1 MRWIRNSFHPYTWLE
16 GIASLVANGDFYG
29 VFIPLHFSLTLSI
42 DIHDFRESFR
52 DVLKKRQKL
61 NLYFHEFFVFLIPVK
76 NVDPNDSFCPENIF
90 FWQSGLPKFYLC
102 NVSLWIVSKSWQSKL
117 RSTMVSQVSAGNR

>member
-1 MRWIRNSFHPYTWLE
+1 M
-16 GIASLVANGDFYG
+16 VANGDFYG

-90 FWQSGLPKFYLC
+90 FGNPDFLNFIY
-102 NVSLWIVSKSWQSKL
+102 VMSLYGSSLKV
-117 RSTMVSQVSAGNR
+117 GNRSCDPQWFPK

>member
-16 GIASLVANGDFYG
+16 GIANWVANGDFYG

-61 NLYFHEFFVFLIPVK
+61 NLYFHEFFVFLIRVK
-76 NVDPNDSFCPENIF
+76 NIF